1 MGLTVTQIFPYG
13 VAALELTAGAVY
25 LYHHEWRLAIV
36 WFAVGIANAAFAG
49 IK

>member
-1 MGLTVTQIFPYG
+1 MSVIQVFPYA
-13 VAALELTAGAVY
+13 VAVLELVAGAVY

-36 WFAVGIANAAFAG
+36 WFGVGVANLAFAG